1 MFKNEKSLEKRI
13 RELINEHVARESEIL
28 VLEYKTISDI
38 IICRQGHSPGI
49 FFIEVKHYKQYE
61 RIGIGNQKGEGIQPE
76 ILKKR
81 PEYPE
86 SNLRW
91 LIGQFHEGETKYWFV
106 PSGIVSNYIMGRGIE
121 RNKQNNIQ
129 EALIRETPSISEDEL
144 ITELNNWLS
153 SYQGH

>member
-81 PEYPE
+81 PEYLE

-91 LIGQFHEGETKYWFV
+91 LIGQFHEGGNQILVCAFWHCFKLHHGSWYRE
-106 PSGIVSNYIMGRGIE
+106 
-121 RNKQNNIQ
+121 KQA
-129 EALIRETPSISEDEL
+129 E
-144 ITELNNWLS
+144 
-153 SYQGH
+153 